1 VALKLPRRA
10 VLAFPL
16 SALMSGASRR
26 AASQAALG
34 TAALPRLSYAG
45 TEIAPV
51 TVDPAHVD
59 IRVTIDLAGDRPMAS
74 YMAARP
80 RGLPA
85 VQRTAAGAWV
95 VWDQRTESLIDNRFA
110 SSGGRLVFAATWDNF
125 STQSF
130 PIALELA
137 YRTPAGV
144 KFGVLTVTS
153 KK

>member
-1 VALKLPRRA
+1 
-10 VLAFPL
+10 
-16 SALMSGASRR
+16 
-26 AASQAALG
+26 
-34 TAALPRLSYAG
+34 
-45 TEIAPV
+45 
-51 TVDPAHVD
+51 
-59 IRVTIDLAGDRPMAS
+59 MAS

-110 SSGGRLVFAATWDNF
+110 SSGGRLVFAATGDNF
-125 STQSF
+125 WTQSF

-153 KK
+153 KR